1 MDVRNC
7 RKCGKLYNFISGQH
21 ICPACKE
28 ALEKTFADVRDFIRD
43 NRQATM
49 QQISEACNVETSQ
62 IQQWI
67 REERLEFTADSPIK
81 IQCETC
87 GANIRSGRYCD
98 KCKQTVASG
107 LTGAMGSHT
116 AQQPSASAKPVTGDH
131 QGMRFIKK

>member
-7 RKCGKLYNFISGQH
+7 RKCGKLFNFMNGQH
-21 ICPACKE
+21 ICPSCKE
-28 ALEKTFADVRDFIRD
+28 ALENSFIVVRDYIRD
-43 NRQATM
+43 NRKATM
-49 QQISEACNVETSQ
+49 QQISEACDVETSQ

-87 GANIRSGRYCD
+87 GTIIRCGRYCD
-98 KCKQTVASG
+98 KCKQSMANGLSGAISNKPSQPASP
-107 LTGAMGSHT
+107 
-116 AQQPSASAKPVTGDH
+116 QPKPSSGDH